1 MGSIILRDVGVAA
14 AGKPLFQDLSFTLA
28 DGDRL
33 GLVAGNGAGKS
44 TLLRCLAGLA
54 EPSAGSITTSRGL
67 TVALVAQDMPA
78 TLLDLPLADA
88 TREFQKQYIQRH
100 IQRQRGNMTAAAEQ
114 LGLHRSNLYR
124 KMGQLGMDAQE

>member
-1 MGSIILRDVGVAA
+1 MGSIILRDVGVT

-44 TLLRCLAGLA
+44 TLLRCMAGLA

-67 TVALVAQDMPA
+67 RVALVPQDVPA
-78 TLLDLPLADA
+78 TLLELPLADA
-88 TREFQKQYIQRH
+88 LRRAIPPSLRESK
-100 IQRQRGNMTAAAEQ
+100 G
-114 LGLHRSNLYR
+114 
-124 KMGQLGMDAQE
+124 

>member
-1 MGSIILRDVGVAA
+1 MGSIILREVGVT

-44 TLLRCLAGLA
+44 TLLRFLAGLA

-67 TVALVAQDMPA
+67 RVALVLPRPA
-78 TLLDLPLADA
+78 
-88 TREFQKQYIQRH
+88 
-100 IQRQRGNMTAAAEQ
+100 
-114 LGLHRSNLYR
+114 
-124 KMGQLGMDAQE
+124 